1 VRSGRGAV
9 IEAFDL
15 PYMQRAL
22 AELALLS
29 VPAGLLGAWIV
40 LRRLAFYTHAVGT
53 ATFPG
58 LVVAGPWGVPPQLAA
73 LGVSLGMAA
82 GLERLVRGR
91 RVAPDAATGLLLV
104 GALGV
109 GIVLASDVYESGAG
123 VDRLLFGTV
132 LGVTDADLLLT
143 AGAASLAALAALA
156 CHRTWVA
163 SAFDP
168 ASARSLGVPSR
179 RADWALLGFV
189 ALTVVVAVDAVGALL
204 VGALLVLPA
213 ATVALVAARVPW
225 LLAGSVA
232 LTLAESV
239 SGLWLAHALDVPPGP
254 AIALLAGTLFA
265 LVAVAGSL
273 RSRRA

>member
-1 VRSGRGAV
+1 M
-9 IEAFDL
+9 EPFDL

-29 VPAGLLGAWIV
+29 IPGGLLGAWIV

-58 LVVAGPWGVPPQLAA
+58 LVVAAPWGIPPQLAA
-73 LGVSLGMAA
+73 LGVSLLMAT

-104 GALGV
+104 GALAIGV
-109 GIVLASDVYESGAG
+109 VLASDVYDSPSG

-132 LGVTDADLLLT
+132 LGVTDLDLALT
-143 AGAASLAALAALA
+143 AGAAAAAALAAAA
-156 CHRTWVA
+156 CHRSWAAT
-163 SAFDP
+163 AFDP
-168 ASARSLGVPSR
+168 SSARSLGVR
-179 RADWALLGFV
+179 ARAADWALLAFV
-189 ALTVVVAVDAVGALL
+189 AVVVVVAVDAVGALL

-213 ATVALVAARVPW
+213 ATVALLATRLGA

-232 LTLAESV
+232 LTLVESAA
-239 SGLWLAHALDVPPGP
+239 GLTLAHYADVPPGP
-254 AIALLAGTLFA
+254 AIAVLAGAVFG
-265 LVAVAGSL
+265 LVALAV
-273 RSRRA
+273 RP

>member
-1 VRSGRGAV
+1 M
-9 IEAFDL
+9 IEPFDL

-22 AELALLS
+22 VELALLS
-29 VPAGLLGAWIV
+29 IPGGLLGTWIV

-73 LGVSLGMAA
+73 LGVSLCMAG

-91 RVAPDAATGLLLV
+91 RVAPDAATGLLLA
-104 GALGV
+104 GALALGV
-109 GIVLASDVYESGAG
+109 VLASDVYEAPAS

-143 AGAASLAALAALA
+143 AGAALLAAGAAFA
-156 CHRTWVA
+156 CHRSWTA

-168 ASARSLGVPSR
+168 ASARSLGIR
-179 RADWALLGFV
+179 TRAADWALLGFV
-189 ALTVVVAVDAVGALL
+189 AMTVVVAVDAVGALL

-213 ATVALVAARVPW
+213 ATVALVAARLPA
-225 LLAGSVA
+225 LLAGSVG
-232 LTLAESV
+232 LTLVESV
-239 SGLWLAHALDVPPGP
+239 AGLWLAHIVDVPPGP
-254 AIALLAGTLFA
+254 AIAVLAGTVFA
-265 LVAVAGSL
+265 VTAVAGSV
-273 RSRRA
+273 RA

>member
-1 VRSGRGAV
+1 V
-9 IEAFDL
+9 IEPFDL

-29 VPAGLLGAWIV
+29 IPGGLLGAWIV

-58 LVVAGPWGVPPQLAA
+58 LVVAGPWGLPPQVAA

-91 RVAPDAATGLLLV
+91 GVAPDAATGLLLV
-104 GALGV
+104 GALGAGV
-109 GIVLASDVYESGAG
+109 VLASDVYEAGAG

-132 LGVTDADLLLT
+132 LGVTSADLLLT
-143 AGAASLAALAALA
+143 AGAAALATLAALA
-156 CHRTWVA
+156 CHRSWTA

-168 ASARSLGVPSR
+168 AGARSLGVPAR
-179 RADWALLGFV
+179 AADWALLAFV
-189 ALTVVVAVDAVGALL
+189 AVTVVVAVDAVGALL

-213 ATVALVAARVPW
+213 ATVALLAARLPA

-239 SGLWLAHALDVPPGP
+239 AGLWLAHALDVPPGP
-254 AIALLAGTLFA
+254 MVAVLAGALFA
-265 LVAVAGSL
+265 LVAAAGAL
-273 RSRRA
+273 RRAA

>member
-1 VRSGRGAV
+1 V
-9 IEAFDL
+9 IEPFDL

-29 VPAGLLGAWIV
+29 ISGGLLGAWIV

-58 LVVAGPWGVPPQLAA
+58 LVVAGPWGIPPQLAA
-73 LGVSLGMAA
+73 LGVSLLMAT

-104 GALGV
+104 AALAIGV
-109 GIVLASDVYESGAG
+109 ILASDVYESPAG

-143 AGAASLAALAALA
+143 AGAAAAAVLATVA
-156 CHRTWVA
+156 CHRAWTA

-168 ASARSLGVPSR
+168 GSARSLGVSAR
-179 RADWALLGFV
+179 AADWALLGFV
-189 ALTVVVAVDAVGALL
+189 AIVVVVAVDAVGALL

-213 ATVALVAARVPW
+213 ATVALVAARLGR

-232 LTLAESV
+232 LTLVESAA
-239 SGLWLAHALDVPPGP
+239 GLTLSHQLDVPPGP
-254 AIALLAGTLFA
+254 AIALLAGALFA
-265 LVAVAGSL
+265 LVAAAAH
-273 RSRRA
+273 RRPA

>member
-1 VRSGRGAV
+1 V

-22 AELALLS
+22 DELALLS

-213 ATVALVAARVPW
+213 ATVALVAARVPS